1 MAEVWIKKT
10 SGTTSRSTSTS
21 VRLLYGAD
29 GYATQALALSAALA
43 DVLLTYGSATVDG
56 LGLTAYTVDP
66 DSERDSM
73 WEVELTYGNPSGTLT
88 PTPGTEVN
96 TFDTT
101 GETKHILQSRKTIT
115 RKARNDFEAIP
126 RPAPDFKGAIN
137 VTADSVEGC
146 DVIAGALRESVT
158 KQFDVADVDEAFKA
172 MLATMTGT
180 VNMYPFRGFA
190 AGEVLFLGATG
201 QKRGT
206 GNEPWEITFNF
217 AITPN
222 ATNVVVPEDADPT
235 DDLTINIGD
244 IEGWDFLW
252 FRFSLVEDTTGQA
265 MTQRPTHAY
274 VERVYRRT
282 NFALLGIG
290 G

>member
-101 GETKHILQSRKTIT
+101 GESP
-115 RKARNDFEAIP
+115 ADVAAAI
-126 RPAPDFKGAIN
+126 
-137 VTADSVEGC
+137 
-146 DVIAGALRESVT
+146 LREWRASCGGV
-158 KQFDVADVDEAFKA
+158 
-172 MLATMTGT
+172 
-180 VNMYPFRGFA
+180 
-190 AGEVLFLGATG
+190 
-201 QKRGT
+201 
-206 GNEPWEITFNF
+206 
-217 AITPN
+217 
-222 ATNVVVPEDADPT
+222 
-235 DDLTINIGD
+235 
-244 IEGWDFLW
+244 
-252 FRFSLVEDTTGQA
+252 
-265 MTQRPTHAY
+265 RP
-274 VERVYRRT
+274 V
-282 NFALLGIG
+282 
-290 G
+290 